1 MYRLNQYQEI
11 DNGSVHI
18 LMDKVIYID
27 NSVSSS
33 KELILLAVDDDKKAY
48 YQMCNGI
55 QKN

>member
-1 MYRLNQYQEI
+1 
-11 DNGSVHI
+11 
-18 LMDKVIYID
+18 MDKVIYIYID

-55 QKN
+55 QKKLKQGEGFK